1 MAITTSIQTSFKK
14 EIYEALHDFNASG
27 GNVMKLALFTSAA
40 TLDANT
46 TIFTTTDEI
55 SGTGYTSGGGTLT
68 NIDPANGGTKGFIDF
83 VDLVFS
89 TATITTRGCQIY
101 NSTNGGRSIQVHD
114 FGSDKSSSAADFT
127 IVFPAADSTNAIQ
140 RLA

>member
-1 MAITTSIQTSFKK
+1 MTITTSIQTSYKK
-14 EIYEALHDFNASG
+14 ELYEALHDFNASG
-27 GNVMKLALFTSAA
+27 GNVFKLALFTSAV
-40 TLDANT
+40 TLNAAT
-46 TIFTTTDEI
+46 TIFTVTNEV

-89 TATITTRGCQIY
+89 TATITTAGCQIY
-101 NSTNGGRSIQVHD
+101 NSTNGGRSVQVHD
-114 FGSDKSSSAADFT
+114 FGGDKSSSAADFT
-127 IVFPAADSTNAIQ
+127 IQFPVADSTNAIQ